1 VADLPALAALGAVC
15 AVWMCALAVAKPRL
29 VLYLLFA
36 IVPTQFLFMSVSSF
50 FVSPADVLVLMC
62 VLGLTV
68 RLAALRAS
76 SWQALYEHRYLW
88 LMLVAYLAGF
98 AVLGVFS
105 RTIIRLPMAMVV
117 SVVAREQ
124 LRTRRHLRRAATA
137 LIVAGVID
145 GAYGLFYIVRG
156 TPLHPTRFQGMETV
170 NFTAMLIM
178 TSAAIAL
185 AHLAWVRRPFRLVGP
200 GALAGL
206 AAATLSQMG
215 FIAAIGAWLAV
226 LRRVVTRTNKVLIAA
241 AMLAVLVA
249 AAAVAPIRQR
259 VLNRFEQ
266 VEVYGEPRS
275 SADIR
280 WILLQLS
287 WEAFSESPVFGTGY
301 FGFAEYSNRDPGI
314 RRNSAGTGYP
324 THNSYVEVL
333 VEGGAIAFLLFALH
347 WWQFARLFPR
357 AVGQAARQRDPAL
370 AGALVGFPLAMI
382 CAVFANVL
390 MVYSFW
396 AVCGMALACLRLVQH
411 EQRLTMASGEG
422 LSGAP

>member
-1 VADLPALAALGAVC
+1 VADLPVLAAFGAVC
-15 AVWMCALAVAKPRL
+15 AAWVCVIAVARPRL

-36 IVPTQFLFMSVSSF
+36 IVPTQFLFVSVSTF
-50 FVSPADVLVLMC
+50 FVSPADLLVLVSL
-62 VLGLTV
+62 LGLTI
-68 RLAALRAS
+68 RLAAMHAASWRAV
-76 SWQALYEHRYLW
+76 YEHRYLW

-105 RTIIRLPMAMVV
+105 RTLIRVPMAMVV

-124 LRTRRHLRRAATA
+124 LRTRRHLQRAATA
-137 LIVAGVID
+137 FVVAGVID
-145 GAYGLFYIVRG
+145 GAYGLYYIARG

-178 TSAAIAL
+178 TAAAIAL
-185 AHLAWVRRPFRLVGP
+185 AHVAWMRRPFRLVGP

-215 FIAAIGAWLAV
+215 FIAAIGAWIAV
-226 LRRVVTRTNKVLIAA
+226 LRRVVNRTNKALIAAAVIAVLIAA
-241 AMLAVLVA
+241 AAVT
-249 AAAVAPIRQR
+249 PIRTR
-259 VLNRFEQ
+259 VLNRFQQ
-266 VEVYGEPRS
+266 VEAQGEGRS

-287 WEAFSESPVFGTGY
+287 WEAFAESPVFGTGY
-301 FGFAEYSNRDPGI
+301 FGFAEYSNRDPEI

-333 VEGGAIAFLLFALH
+333 VEGGAFAFVLFALH
-347 WWQFARLFPR
+347 WWQFVRLFPR
-357 AVGQAARQRDPAL
+357 AVRQAARQRDPAL

-382 CAVFANVL
+382 CAAFANVL

-396 AVCGMALACLRLVQH
+396 AVCGMALACVRLVQH
-411 EQRLTMASGEG
+411 EERLLPAPAEG